1 MIDKWVQD
9 QIIFRSSW
17 WWTRNKNFYI
27 LKKVKLSTF
36 SKSKK
41 KMLLK
46 RTIFK
51 VDEELSFDTLKEVE
65 LERRELLRAVK
76 SFNTFNIMFRHLSG
90 TVLKQIFLYS
100 IYSWLN
106 ILLFGILRYIVRSS
120 PSTLPPLNTTVV
132 SILGAFI
139 SFFVIF
145 YTNQM
150 FSRYG
155 TIRS

>member
-1 MIDKWVQD
+1 
-9 QIIFRSSW
+9 
-17 WWTRNKNFYI
+17 
-27 LKKVKLSTF
+27 
-36 SKSKK
+36 
-41 KMLLK
+41 
-46 RTIFK
+46 
-51 VDEELSFDTLKEVE
+51 
-65 LERRELLRAVK
+65 VK

-155 TIRS
+155 VGVYITIITCDFFILQIYGTI